1 MPPIKRKSE
10 IVNISLITKISPG
23 RLVRRKIDWLSET
36 DDNNDV
42 VLTTRVRRARNIEGY
57 NFPARLKRKTS
68 GEVFK
73 TASEVVENS
82 AFRAKSAVYRTDR
95 LENISRSILMERRL
109 IDHQPVAKKITTG
122 IIVTRGES
130 GFVNIN
136 YEDHLHF
143 HSVSGGFNSSRALKR
158 LDRIT
163 KPFKENLRFHS
174 SRSLGYLTSSPVLLG
189 TGFRISYYCHLPA
202 LNLLRRLDEITEKAL
217 TAGVVL
223 SGNYYHESGFIG
235 ANIIQLYN
243 QATLGTTE
251 NAIIEKT
258 GRVVKEII
266 QSEREAR
273 KQIRDEFDPIAYDQI
288 SRFLAILKNAYIL
301 NADEMIIYLSALR
314 FGILLGWIS
323 GIDSREILTLML
335 YAQDGHLCAA
345 HKTAMDSIE
354 KDKIRA
360 ATIKEGLL
368 QVRMA

>member
-1 MPPIKRKSE
+1 MI
-10 IVNISLITKISPG
+10 
-23 RLVRRKIDWLSET
+23 
-36 DDNNDV
+36 
-42 VLTTRVRRARNIEGY
+42 
-57 NFPARLKRKTS
+57 
-68 GEVFK
+68 
-73 TASEVVENS
+73 
-82 AFRAKSAVYRTDR
+82 
-95 LENISRSILMERRL
+95 ERRL
-109 IDHQPVAKKITTG
+109 IDHKPVPKKLTTG

-143 HSVSGGFNSSRALKR
+143 HSVTGGFNSSRALKR

-202 LNLLRRLDEITEKAL
+202 LNLLRRMDEIAERAL
-217 TAGVVL
+217 TAGIVL

-251 NAIIEKT
+251 NIIIEKAEA
-258 GRVVKEII
+258 VVREII

-273 KQIRDEFDPIAYDQI
+273 KQIKDEFDPIAYDQI

-323 GIDSREILTLML
+323 GIDNREILTLML
-335 YAQDGHLCAA
+335 YGQDGHLCAA
-345 HKTAMDSIE
+345 HKAAMDSIE

-360 ATIKEGLL
+360 SVIKAGLS
-368 QVRMA
+368 QVQMA